1 MRQYSPE
8 EALNNFV
15 RGQYVAG
22 RFDGEDYSGYRE
34 EDSVAPDS
42 RTETFAAGKFV
53 IDNERWSG
61 VPFYVRSGKRMTE
74 KGTRINI
81 VFKKDPDNLLLTIA
95 MTSLYKIF

>member
-42 RTETFAAGKFV
+42 RTETRRREV
-53 IDNERWSG
+53 C
-61 VPFYVRSGKRMTE
+61 Y
-74 KGTRINI
+74 
-81 VFKKDPDNLLLTIA
+81 
-95 MTSLYKIF
+95 